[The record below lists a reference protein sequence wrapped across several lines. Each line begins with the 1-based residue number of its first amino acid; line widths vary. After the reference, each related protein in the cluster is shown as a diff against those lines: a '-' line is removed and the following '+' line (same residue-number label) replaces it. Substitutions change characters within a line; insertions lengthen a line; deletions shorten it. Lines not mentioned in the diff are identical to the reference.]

1 MKKAFLFAGQGAQT
15 PGMACELTGPRVK
28 ELFDAAER
36 VHPGIRALMES
47 GTPEALAVTANTQP
61 CMFVADLAY
70 AIDREEREGAP
81 DAVCGFSVGEVPAL
95 CYAGALELE
104 DGLKIIEKRA
114 ALMQKACEK
123 TGGAMIAVI
132 GLSPQEAEEIAEKT
146 GAWAANYNAPKQ
158 TVLAVT
164 NDRSDAL
171 KAAVAEKKGRAIP
184 LKVSGAFHC
193 PLLTEAAK
201 EFETYLNTFTFKTP
215 AIPVYANLTGRPY
228 EGDSTQMAHTLAMQM
243 CSPVRFT
250 QTIANMKENGI
261 EQYDEVGPGKVLT
274 GLVAKIFG

>member
-1 MKKAFLFAGQGAQT
+1 MFAGQGAQT
-15 PGMACELTGPRVK
+15 PGMACELDSARVK

-47 GTPEALAVTANTQP
+47 GTPEALAITANTQP

-70 AIDREEREGAP
+70 AIDREEKEGAP
-81 DAVCGFSVGEVPAL
+81 EAVCGFSVGEVPAL
-95 CYAGALELE
+95 VYAKALGVE

-132 GLSPQEAEEIAEKT
+132 GLTPAEAEEIAQNT

-164 NDRSDAL
+164 NDKVDAL

-193 PLLTEAAK
+193 PLLSEAAK
-201 EFETYLNTFTFKTP
+201 EFEAYLNTFTFKAP
-215 AIPVYANLTGRPY
+215 AIPVYANLTGQPY
-228 EGDSTQMAHTLAMQM
+228 EGDSAQMAHTLAMQM

-250 QTIANMKENGI
+250 QTVANMKENGI

>member
-15 PGMACELTGPRVK
+15 QGMACELSSPRVK

-36 VHPGIRALMES
+36 IHPNIRALMEKGS
-47 GTPEALAVTANTQP
+47 AEELAITANTQP

-81 DAVCGFSVGEVPAL
+81 NAVCGFSVGEVPAL
-95 CYAGALELE
+95 VYAGALDLV
-104 DGLKIIEKRA
+104 DGLRIIEKRA
-114 ALMQKACEK
+114 ALMQRACEQ

-132 GLSPQEAEEIAEKT
+132 GLTPTEAEEIALST

-164 NDRSDAL
+164 TDRADAL

-193 PLLTEAAK
+193 PLLSEAAK
-201 EFETYLNTFTFKTP
+201 EFEAFLNEFSFKTP
-215 AIPVYANLTGRPY
+215 SVPVYANLTGQPY
-228 EGDSTQMAHTLAMQM
+228 AGDRAQMAHTLAMQM

-250 QTIANMKENGI
+250 HTIAAMRQAGI
-261 EQYDEVGPGKVLT
+261 EQFDEVGPGKVLT
-274 GLVAKIFG
+274 GLVSKILS